1 MGWNIGDAQ
10 QPTPLV
16 TAGSLT
22 APLPG
27 ALGQP
32 GTSVQIGGT
41 SVSLPM
47 ELGGRFAL
55 GTWIDRAA
63 GLGIELG
70 AFVLS
75 PDTTRQSVAT
85 NGMPGSATYAVPLF
99 DLSGF
104 TSGGAPGQSIYVL
117 PGPFPSGPGF
127 TGAMQRTMSAQM
139 VGAELVGLSAARR
152 PPDEGRSARRLSLAA
167 TERRIGV
174 RRPDRGRRRIVQRR
188 ADVWFP

>member
-1 MGWNIGDAQ
+1 MERWLACTVLALAAFILGDPAGAEEATGRDRFWVDAAALKWKIGDAP

-16 TAGSLT
+16 TAGSLA

-41 SVSLPM
+41 PVSLPT

-70 AFVLS
+70 GFVLS
-75 PDTTRQSVAT
+75 PGTTRQSVAT
-85 NGMPGSATYAVPLF
+85 NGMPGSATYAVPVF

-117 PGPFPSGPGF
+117 PGPFPNGPGF
-127 TGAMQRTMSAQM
+127 TRAMQRT
-139 VGAELVGLSAARR
+139 VSAAM
-152 PPDEGRSARRLSLAA
+152 GGA
-167 TERRIGV
+167 GV
-174 RRPDRGRRRIVQRR
+174 VGGDRPDRGR
-188 ADVWFP
+188 